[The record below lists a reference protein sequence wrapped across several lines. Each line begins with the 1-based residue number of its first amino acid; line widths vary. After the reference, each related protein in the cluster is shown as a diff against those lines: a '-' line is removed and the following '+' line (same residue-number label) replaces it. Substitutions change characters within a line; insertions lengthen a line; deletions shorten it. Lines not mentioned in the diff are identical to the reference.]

1 MASEKIALATIFS
14 GIGSAEFAAR
24 EVFAEYDMA
33 FACEI
38 DKFARQSY
46 LANHAID
53 EKHFHRDIKELDA
66 KAYADKVDILIGGSP
81 CQDFSLAGLRAGTEG
96 ERGFLIEIGSKK
108 DVISGCST
116 SILKPTERIV

>member
-38 DKFARQSY
+38 DKEGMSDSLFAKV
-46 LANHAID
+46 AI
-53 EKHFHRDIKELDA
+53 
-66 KAYADKVDILIGGSP
+66 
-81 CQDFSLAGLRAGTEG
+81 
-96 ERGFLIEIGSKK
+96 
-108 DVISGCST
+108 
-116 SILKPTERIV
+116 